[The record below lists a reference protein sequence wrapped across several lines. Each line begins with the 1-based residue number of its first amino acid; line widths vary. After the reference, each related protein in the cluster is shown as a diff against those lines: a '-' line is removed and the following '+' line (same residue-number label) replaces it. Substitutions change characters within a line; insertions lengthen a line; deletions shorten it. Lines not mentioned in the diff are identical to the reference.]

1 VSGSALALALG
12 AAVLHAFWNLALA
25 RERDVESAA
34 GVALLA
40 GVIGFVPVAALTW
53 ELDGRAW
60 PYLVVTAGLQ
70 LLYFVLLA
78 AAYARAELSFVYPV
92 ARGAG
97 PVLVLLAGVLVLG
110 NGAST
115 EQIAGVVLVA
125 FGVLLVRGVR
135 GRVRAGDVLLALAVA
150 ACIASY
156 TQIDKHGIRYAS
168 PATYQELSM
177 AMATVGYAVLL
188 LRRRER
194 GAVRRALRVAP
205 VLAGFATFAAYTLV
219 LAALERAP
227 AASVAAV
234 RETSVVIATAL
245 AAAVLGE
252 RVGRLRLAGAAIV
265 VAGVA
270 LLAR

>member
-12 AAVLHAFWNLALA
+12 AAALHAFWNLALA
-25 RERDVESAA
+25 RAPDVEAA
-34 GVALLA
+34 TGIALLA
-40 GVIGFVPVAALTW
+40 GAIGFIPVAALTW
-53 ELDGRAW
+53 ELDARAW
-60 PYLVVTAGLQ
+60 PYLVVTAALQ
-70 LLYFVLLA
+70 LLYFVLLS

-92 ARGAG
+92 ARGTA

-110 NGAST
+110 NSASAA
-115 EQIAGVVLVA
+115 QVAGVGLVA
-125 FGVLLVRGVR
+125 AGVLLVRGV
-135 GRVRAGDVLLALAVA
+135 GRHVRAGDVLLALAVA

-156 TQIDKHGIRYAS
+156 TQVDKHGIRYAS
-168 PATYQELSM
+168 PAAYQEISM
-177 AMATVGYAVLL
+177 AMAATGYVVLL
-188 LRRRER
+188 LRRRDR
-194 GAVRRALRVAP
+194 AAVRRALAAGS
-205 VLAGFATFAAYTLV
+205 VLAGLAAFAAYTLV

-252 RVGRLRLAGAAIV
+252 RVGRARLAGAAVV